1 MEKQI
6 VSNKQF
12 ELMIERLVY
21 QLIENHSN
29 FLETV
34 IIGVQPRGVELS
46 NRILEKIKKITN
58 NQNLQ
63 SGSLDITFFRDDF
76 RRREGP
82 IEAQELD
89 MNVSI
94 EDKKVVLIDD
104 VLFTGRSIRAA
115 MDALMSFGRPKQV
128 ELLVLIDRRFKRH
141 LPIQPNYVGRTVD
154 SILSEKVIVRWDSN
168 NKEENII
175 LLNSEDD

>member
-63 SGSLDITFFRDDF
+63 SGSLDITFL
-76 RRREGP
+76 ETTL
-82 IEAQELD
+82 E
-89 MNVSI
+89 
-94 EDKKVVLIDD
+94 
-104 VLFTGRSIRAA
+104 
-115 MDALMSFGRPKQV
+115 
-128 ELLVLIDRRFKRH
+128 
-141 LPIQPNYVGRTVD
+141 
-154 SILSEKVIVRWDSN
+154 
-168 NKEENII
+168 EENV
-175 LLNSEDD
+175 LLKHKNWI

>member
-46 NRILEKIKKITN
+46 NRILEKYPERVPVICEKLGNDLPDLDRYKFLVPNVKKIN
-58 NQNLQ
+58 IMSEMSYNKKLLYKPIEKFNLNQN
-63 SGSLDITFFRDDF
+63 
-76 RRREGP
+76 
-82 IEAQELD
+82 
-89 MNVSI
+89 
-94 EDKKVVLIDD
+94 
-104 VLFTGRSIRAA
+104 
-115 MDALMSFGRPKQV
+115 
-128 ELLVLIDRRFKRH
+128 
-141 LPIQPNYVGRTVD
+141 
-154 SILSEKVIVRWDSN
+154 
-168 NKEENII
+168 
-175 LLNSEDD
+175 